1 MSETANILFTA
12 VVWSAGGAL
21 AAWAATWPLRRRS
34 QIGVLISI
42 AAVATGASV
51 AAVIG
56 NTRAMFITVA
66 DEYVTVTASVVS
78 GLVASIA
85 AVAAARRFQRD
96 SAFLRKEVMAMGEGN
111 LVESTSGSLTR
122 ELQSVRDELH
132 RTAATLAESRDRER
146 SLERSRREL
155 VTWISHDLRTPL
167 AGLRA
172 MAEALEDGV
181 AKDPAHYHSQI
192 RVDADRLTEM
202 VDDLFHLS
210 RLQTGAVPEH
220 RERVVLTDL
229 VSDAVASLEPL
240 AILQGVRL
248 MGSSVAVAEVVGD
261 SAQLNRALTN
271 LVYNAIRHTRREGT
285 VQIDLAEGPSPTC
298 VALTVRDE
306 CGGIP
311 SADVDRVFE
320 IGYRGERARTPHPDP
335 GLGPGAGL
343 GLAITQEIVTAHSG
357 SVDVRNLGPGCVF
370 TVVLP
375 LAA

>member
-1 MSETANILFTA
+1 MSETVNILLTA
-12 VVWSAGGAL
+12 LAWGAGGAL
-21 AAWAATWPLRRRS
+21 AAWLATWPLRRRS
-34 QIGVLISI
+34 QAGVLVSI
-42 AAVATGASV
+42 ATVATAAAV

-56 NTRAMFITVA
+56 NTRAMFITMG
-66 DEYVTVTASVVS
+66 DEYVTIIAS
-78 GLVASIA
+78 LVAGFLASIA
-85 AVAAARRFQRD
+85 AVAAARSFQRD
-96 SAFLRKEVMAMGEGN
+96 SAVLREEVMAMGEGT
-111 LVESTSGSLTR
+111 LLEPAPGSLTGELR
-122 ELQSVRDELH
+122 EVREELH
-132 RTAATLAESRDRER
+132 RTASTLAESRERER

-172 MAEALEDGV
+172 MAEALEDGI
-181 AKDPAHYHSQI
+181 AADPAHYHSQI
-192 RVDADRLTEM
+192 RVDVDRLTEM

-210 RLQTGAVPEH
+210 RLQTGAAMNH

-240 AILQGVRL
+240 AMLQGVRL
-248 MGSSVAVAEVVGD
+248 VGSSAAVAEVSGD

-285 VQIDLAEGPSPTC
+285 VQIDLAAGPSPTC

-311 SADVDRVFE
+311 ACEVDRVFE
-320 IGYRGERARTPHPDP
+320 IGYRGEQARTPHP

-343 GLAITQEIVTAHSG
+343 GLAITQEIVAAHAG
-357 SVDVRNLGPGCVF
+357 SVDVSNVGPGCVF

>member
-1 MSETANILFTA
+1 MRDIGSILLTALG
-12 VVWSAGGAL
+12 WGAGGAM
-21 AAWAATWPLRRRS
+21 AAWVATWPLRRRS
-34 QIGVLISI
+34 QIGVLIAI
-42 AAVATGASV
+42 AAVATVASV

-56 NTRAMFITVA
+56 NTRAMFITIG
-66 DEYVTVTASVVS
+66 DEYVTITASVVS
-78 GLVASIA
+78 GLLASIA
-85 AVAAARRFQRD
+85 AVAAARSFRRD
-96 SAFLRKEVMAMGEGN
+96 SAFLREELVAMGEGN
-111 LVESTSGSLTR
+111 LAGPTSGSLTR
-122 ELQSVRDELH
+122 ELQAVRDELH

-155 VTWISHDLRTPL
+155 ITWISHDLRTPL

-192 RVDADRLTEM
+192 RLDADRLTDM

-210 RLQTGAVPEH
+210 RLQTGTVTNH

-240 AILQGVRL
+240 AIFQGVRL
-248 MGSSVAVAEVVGD
+248 VGSSTMVAEVIGD

-271 LVYNAIRHTRREGT
+271 LVYNAIRHTRRAGT
-285 VQIDLAEGPSPTC
+285 VQINLAAGPEPAC
-298 VALTVRDE
+298 AVLTVHDE

-311 SADVDRVFE
+311 SAEVARVFE

-335 GLGPGAGL
+335 ALGPGAGL
-343 GLAITQEIVTAHSG
+343 GLAITREIVTAHAG
-357 SVDVRNLGPGCVF
+357 SVDVSNFGPGCVF